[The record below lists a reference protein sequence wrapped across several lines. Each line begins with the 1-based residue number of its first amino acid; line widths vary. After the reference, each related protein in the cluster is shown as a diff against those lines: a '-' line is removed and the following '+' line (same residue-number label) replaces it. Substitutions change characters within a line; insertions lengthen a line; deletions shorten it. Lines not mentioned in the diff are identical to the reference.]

1 MKKLIYKNLISLLIL
16 AVVAVSMPL
25 TASAE
30 LPVEEKQASASKAT
44 NADNK
49 IGYAEYSEEIKSNP
63 AGRDIEIL
71 SEEYLIK
78 KGSSFEQSFTV
89 EAEGTYKV
97 SFDYLP
103 ANASKN
109 SLETMLMIDG
119 SVPFSEAENLV
130 FSRLWK
136 NDPKVKSYV
145 EGANDIRPTLIE
157 DLSWQTYEARDAQGY
172 TVYPFEIHL
181 TKGVHT
187 ITLKNSADA
196 FKIKNL
202 KLKGNY
208 SSSASYDE
216 YLKKYSSVQKYS
228 GESLV
233 VQAEQFSTVSSR
245 SLVASSDLSDP
256 VTYPS
261 DYSFIKLN
269 TLGGTNWRYV
279 GDTASWGVDAPKA
292 GLYKIALRVKQNYY
306 NGVSTHRKLLVNGEI
321 PFKEAEDISFE
332 YNIGWQLNTLG
343 NRFIYLNKGKNIIS
357 LEAVL
362 GSNSTILSKL
372 EDIIYN
378 LNSLYR
384 RIITITGTSPDVY
397 RDYNLHDEIP
407 DLIPSLT
414 EYSKAVKD
422 LLQNIEKQYDGKG
435 SETATLNQINYQLE
449 DMLENPA
456 SITKSSR
463 LSRFKSNISSLG
475 TWANKLREQPL
486 EIDVISFVG
495 ENGEAPRVKAG
506 IFETAIY
513 RTKRFLASFTTD
525 YSKLGAEDGT
535 DTSQNLRVWVATGRD
550 QAQLLKNMVEDTF
563 TPREKIGV
571 SVELVSGGLIEAIL
585 ANRGPDIALDR
596 SETDPVNL
604 AMRNSIYDL
613 SEFEDFDEVR
623 KWFCDCSFIPF
634 EYEGGCYALP
644 ITQSFNMMFY
654 RTDIFAEY
662 GIEVPETWED
672 FILYVLPVLNA
683 NNMTAGIGVVTDS
696 SIFRTLLYQSNGS
709 IYSED
714 FLKADLD
721 SQVAYEAF
729 KMASEFYTDYDL
741 PQSYDFMNRF
751 RTGEMPLAITS
762 YTSYNNLKL
771 SAPELNGMWEMV
783 CIPGVRDENGNIN
796 NTQLM
801 GSTSAVITK
810 NCKNPD
816 AAWKFLKWFLSADM
830 QGRYGADIESIL
842 GAAGR
847 YNPANMEAM
856 RQLSW
861 GSEQLELLEKQR
873 SVVTDI
879 PNLPGSYFTQRAI
892 NNAFVSAVID
902 SQNPREA
909 LLYWNEEINF
919 ELERKRE
926 EFNFNPQ
933 KTN

>member
-1 MKKLIYKNLISLLIL
+1 MKKFVLKNLISLLAIIIVMVSL
-16 AVVAVSMPL
+16 PFSLTADEVTVESMPQSTNGDYADYIGKI
-25 TASAE
+25 TA
-30 LPVEEKQASASKAT
+30 K
-44 NADNK
+44 
-49 IGYAEYSEEIKSNP
+49 P
-63 AGRDIEIL
+63 AGQDIELIT
-71 SEEYLIK
+71 EEYLIE
-78 KGSSFEQSFTV
+78 KGSAFEQTV
-89 EAEGTYKV
+89 VIEKEGTYRV
-97 SFDYLP
+97 NFEYLS
-103 ANASKN
+103 ANSSKN
-109 SLETMLMIDG
+109 TLEAALLIDG
-119 SVPFSEAENLV
+119 KAPFSEAGKLV
-130 FSRLWK
+130 LSRLWK
-136 NDPKVKSYV
+136 SDPNVTSYI
-145 EGANDIRPTLIE
+145 EGANDIRPSLIE
-157 DLSWQTYEARDAQGY
+157 DMSWQSYAVKDAEGY
-172 TVYPFEIHL
+172 TTEPFLIHF
-181 TKGVHT
+181 TQGEHT
-187 ITLKNSADA
+187 ITLKNTADA

-202 KLKGNY
+202 KLTG
-208 SSSASYDE
+208 SFTDSISYDE
-216 YLKKYSSVQKYS
+216 YLKKHSGAKKYK
-228 GESLV
+228 GETVSF
-233 VQAEQFSTVSSR
+233 QAERFSAVSSR

-279 GDTASWGVDAPKA
+279 GNTAYWEVDVKEA
-292 GLYKIALRVKQNYY
+292 GLYKLALRFKQNYY
-306 NGVSTHRKLLVNGEI
+306 NGISTHRKLLVNGEV
-321 PFKEAEDISFE
+321 PFKEAEDLSFG
-332 YNIGWQLNTLG
+332 YGVGWQLDTLSD
-343 NRFIYLNKGKNIIS
+343 RYIYLNKGKNTIA

-362 GSNSTILSKL
+362 GSNANILADL

-384 RIITITGTSPDVY
+384 KIITITGTSPDVY
-397 RDYNLHDEIP
+397 RDYNLHKEIP
-407 DLIPSLT
+407 DLIPSLKN
-414 EYSKAVKD
+414 YSKAVKT
-422 LLQNIEKQYDGKG
+422 LLSMIEKQYDGQG

-449 DMLENPA
+449 DMLENSA

-486 EIDVISFVG
+486 EIDVISLVG
-495 ENGEAPRVKAG
+495 ENGETPKVKAG
-506 IFETAIY
+506 FFETAVY
-513 RTKRFLASFTTD
+513 RTKRFLASFVTD

-535 DTSQNLRVWVATGRD
+535 GTTDTLRVWVATGRD

-563 TPREKIGV
+563 TPNEKIGV

-596 SETDPVNL
+596 AETDPVNL
-604 AMRNSIYDL
+604 AMRNAIYDL
-613 SEFEDFDEVR
+613 SKFDDFQEVK

-634 EYEGGCYALP
+634 EYQGGCYALP

-662 GIEVPETWED
+662 GIEVPKTWED
-672 FILYVLPVLNA
+672 FILYVLPVLNS

-696 SIFRTLLYQSNGS
+696 SIFRTLLYQSGGT
-709 IYSED
+709 IYSDD

-729 KMASEFYTDYDL
+729 KMAAEFYTDYDL

-783 CIPGVRDENGNIN
+783 CIPGVKDENGNIN

-816 AAWKFLKWFLSADM
+816 AAWKFLKWFLSSEM

-879 PNLPGSYFTQRAI
+879 PNLPGSYFTNRAI

-926 EFNFNPQ
+926 EFDFDPT

>member
-1 MKKLIYKNLISLLIL
+1 MRNLFYKNLISLLIL
-16 AVVAVSMPL
+16 AVVAVTMPF
-25 TASAE
+25 TASAQ
-30 LPVEEKQASASKAT
+30 LPVAEKEQLSTSKT
-44 NADNK
+44 DGNS
-49 IGYAEYSEEIKSNP
+49 GYAEYIDTEKSNP
-63 AGRDIEIL
+63 AGQDIEIL
-71 SEEYLIK
+71 GDEYLIE
-78 KGSSFEQSFTV
+78 KGSDFERTFTV
-89 EAEGTYKV
+89 TVEGTYRV
-97 SFDYLP
+97 RFEYLS
-103 ANASKN
+103 ANTSKN
-109 SLETMLMIDG
+109 SLEAALLIDG
-119 SVPFSEAENLV
+119 SSPFIEAENLV
-130 FSRLWK
+130 LSRLWK
-136 NDPKVKSYV
+136 SDPEVTSYI
-145 EGANDIRPTLIE
+145 EGANDIRPSLIE
-157 DLSWQTYEARDAQGY
+157 DMCWQTYEACDAMGY
-172 TVYPFEIHL
+172 TTNPFEINL
-181 TKGVHT
+181 SMGEHT
-187 ITLKNSADA
+187 VTIKNSADA
-196 FKIKNL
+196 FKIRNL
-202 KLKGNY
+202 KLIGTY
-208 SSSASYDE
+208 SDTVSYEE
-216 YLKKYSSVQKYS
+216 YLKKYSSAQKYN
-228 GESLV
+228 GEAIL
-233 VQAEQFSTVSSR
+233 VQAEQFGTVSSR

-279 GDTASWGVDAPKA
+279 GDTAAWDVEVPKA
-292 GLYKIALRVKQNYY
+292 GLYKLALRYKQNYY
-306 NGVSTHRKLLVNGEI
+306 NGISTHRKLLINGEI
-321 PFKEAEDISFE
+321 PFKEAEDLSFE
-332 YNIGWQLNTLG
+332 YNIGWQLSTLDD
-343 NRFIYLNKGKNIIS
+343 RYVYLNEGENTIA

-362 GSNSTILSKL
+362 GSNSAILSNL

-378 LNSLYR
+378 LNTLYR
-384 RIITITGTSPDVY
+384 KIITITGTSPDVY

-422 LLQNIEKQYDGKG
+422 LLDSIEKQYDGQG

-449 DMLENPA
+449 DMLQNPA

-486 EIDVISFVG
+486 EIDVISLVG
-495 ENGEAPRVKAG
+495 EKGETPRIKAG
-506 IFETAIY
+506 FFETVVY

-525 YSKLGAEDGT
+525 YSKLGAENGDDAQET
-535 DTSQNLRVWVATGRD
+535 LRVWVATGRD

-563 TPREKIGV
+563 TPQEKIGV

-585 ANRGPDIALDR
+585 AGRGPDIALDR

-613 SEFEDFDEVR
+613 SKFEDFEEV
-623 KWFCDCSFIPF
+623 KGWFCDCSFIPF
-634 EYEGGCYALP
+634 EYQGGCYALP

-672 FILYVLPVLNA
+672 FILYVLPVLNS

-783 CIPGVRDENGNIN
+783 CIPGVKDENGNIN

-902 SQNPREA
+902 NQNPREA

-926 EFNFNPQ
+926 EFDFNPK